1 MKGHILYMRVLG
13 VDPGLTRCGL
23 AIVDEA
29 PGRKVILK
37 SVMVFRTPA
46 TDAVADRLLQ
56 LDNALKEII
65 KEYKPDVVAV
75 EQVFSQHNLKSVMGT
90 AQAAGLA
97 MVNGARSGCQVFTYT
112 PTQVKASVTGSGKAD
127 KRQIG
132 RMIAKICGLSSPP
145 EPADA
150 SDAVALAICH
160 LWRGGADEKIRK
172 RAVS

>member
-1 MKGHILYMRVLG
+1 MRVLG

-46 TDAVADRLLQ
+46 TDALADRLLH